1 MADILAGKKVAK
13 KADLDDDAAMMK
25 FLNGQEE
32 DDDEDIDLDID
43 ADLDL
48 DLDAEEIKPV
58 KKSKT
63 APKEHTKNVPAKKEE
78 PIKASS
84 PKKVP
89 SSGGEG

>member
-1 MADILAGKKVAK
+1 
-13 KADLDDDAAMMK
+13 MMK
-25 FLNGQEE
+25 FLNGQDE
-32 DDDEDIDLDID
+32 DDGEDIDLDID

-63 APKEHTKNVPAKKEE
+63 ALKEHTKDAPVKKDE

-84 PKKVP
+84 LKKVP
-89 SSGGEG
+89 SSGGDG